1 MSVYKL
7 LFTSAGHCF
16 KVANNMDLNSK
27 AFSGTVDL
35 SHGRY
40 KVNRSKNANNLASS
54 NAYDNPTSTDPN
66 STIQSVSSHSK
77 KVATRNIDSSKTGIE
92 LGNVFKQVLVIDD
105 DFDSAIAIRTCL
117 ESYFKNDA
125 RGTEFQALKVTM
137 YSNPVTA
144 LVEFKPYHYDL
155 LLVDINM
162 PTVNGYELVDK
173 ITKLDLNI
181 KVCFMTSGEVNY
193 EAIREIHHP
202 TKSFGCFIR
211 KPATRDYLINRVIQE
226 LF

>member
-7 LFTSAGHCF
+7 LFISAGHCF
-16 KVANNMDLNSK
+16 RVANSMDLNSK
-27 AFSGTVDL
+27 AFSDIADL
-35 SHGRY
+35 SQGRY
-40 KVNRSKNANNLASS
+40 KVNRGRNTNTLASS
-54 NAYDNPTSTDPN
+54 KSYDNVTSTDPN
-66 STIQSVSSHSK
+66 STIQSISSHSK
-77 KVATRNIDSSKTGIE
+77 KVATRNVDSSKTEIE
-92 LGNVFKQVLVIDD
+92 LGNVIKQVLVIDD

-117 ESYFKNDA
+117 ESYFKKDDQ
-125 RGTEFQALKVTM
+125 GTEFQALQVTM

-144 LVEFKPYHYDL
+144 LVEFKPYYYDL

-162 PTVNGYELVDK
+162 PTVNGYELVEK

-181 KVCFMTSGEVNY
+181 KVCFMSSGEVNY